1 MNRCSERERC
11 AAGNRKG
18 AGFTLLELMLAFT
31 LFGVIA
37 GSIGLVTRTFNRA
50 FRAGVAG
57 AALDSNLRRSMDFV
71 CDRLRAVSS
80 STLIPLTESPFST
93 TQVDFQRAVG
103 NLGPSVVWGDPER
116 ILFEYSPGETDDG
129 VDNDGNGLID
139 EGRVVW
145 IQNAG
150 TANEARATLCNWVR
164 EYFEGEA
171 DTGVDDNGN
180 GRIDERGF
188 SIDFEGNRAHVRL
201 SLEQRDSEGLSIVRT
216 LERTVTFRNQGDDI
230 P

>member
-1 MNRCSERERC
+1 
-11 AAGNRKG
+11 
-18 AGFTLLELMLAFT
+18 
-31 LFGVIA
+31 
-37 GSIGLVTRTFNRA
+37 
-50 FRAGVAG
+50 
-57 AALDSNLRRSMDFV
+57 MDFV
-71 CDRLRAVSS
+71 CDRLRAASS
-80 STLIPLTESPFST
+80 STLVPLTESPFST

-103 NLGPSVVWGDPER
+103 SVGPSVVWGDPER
-116 ILFEYSPGETDDG
+116 ILFEYSPGEVDDG
-129 VDNDGNGLID
+129 VDNDANGLID

-150 TANEARATLCNWVR
+150 SANETRATLCNWVR
-164 EYFEGEA
+164 EYFEGEE

-188 SIDFEGNRAHVRL
+188 SIDIEGNRAHVRL
-201 SLEQRDSEGLSIVRT
+201 SLEQRGSEGLSIVRT

>member
-1 MNRCSERERC
+1 MSRC
-11 AAGNRKG
+11 AAGKRDA
-18 AGFTLLELMLAFT
+18 AGFTLLELTLALT
-31 LFGVIA
+31 LIGVIA
-37 GSIGLVTRTFNRA
+37 GSIGLVMKTCSRA
-50 FRAGVAG
+50 LRAGASG

-71 CDRLRAVSS
+71 CDRLRAAST
-80 STLIPLTESPFST
+80 STLVPLTESPFST
-93 TQVDFQRAVG
+93 TQIDFQRAVG
-103 NLGPSVVWGDPER
+103 GVGPSVVWGNPER

-129 VDNDGNGLID
+129 VDNDANGLID

-150 TANEARATLCNWVR
+150 SANETRATLCNWVR
-164 EYFEGEA
+164 EYFEGEE

-188 SIDFEGNRAHVRL
+188 SIDIEGNRAHVRL
-201 SLEQRDSEGLSIVRT
+201 SLERMDSEGRSIVRT
-216 LERTVTFRNQGDDI
+216 LERTVTFRNQGDDL